1 MTARTATAVG
11 PAATAGGEAG
21 TQAVPAISLRG
32 ITKRFPGIL
41 ANDDITLD
49 FHPGEIHVLL
59 GENGAGKSTLIGM
72 LAGMQQ
78 PDAGEIRVRGRVV
91 RIGSPR
97 ESLDLGIGTVYQH
110 VLLVPSLTVIE
121 NLMLG
126 SPWWRPLD
134 RAPVLARFR
143 ELSEMLG
150 VAIDPEAPVGRLSLG
165 QQQQVEIMRA
175 LWRGEGVLILDE
187 PTSMLTPQG
196 ARDLA
201 EVMKRLR
208 DKGVAVIFITHK
220 LREAYAAGDRVS
232 VLRLGRLV
240 GSLDKARLSAMTE
253 EQATDAVI
261 RLMFGTGEGHAGD
274 AETLLGG
281 RHLRRTATAAA
292 TGSAMIALRQVS
304 TAAVQ
309 GECALQAVAFE
320 VRAGEILGIAGVDG
334 NGQKHLAEVLA
345 GQRALAG
352 GAILLEGRDISADGV
367 VERRE
372 HGLRY
377 ITDERLGEGTVGAF
391 SVATN
396 LVLKEIGS
404 PPWWQNGI
412 SLWDR
417 INEHARAQIKRHDI
431 RTPSEKTPLAKLS
444 GGNIQKVL
452 LAREITA
459 EAKVIVFNK
468 PTYGLDLHNT
478 RLARERIIECARRG
492 LATIVISTELDEL
505 TEISDRIGVMFRGR
519 LTGIVANE
527 ENAEQ
532 RIGMLMTG
540 AMH

>member
-11 PAATAGGEAG
+11 SASPAGREAG
-21 TQAVPAISLRG
+21 QAAVPAISLRG

-41 ANDDITLD
+41 ANDDISLD

-78 PDAGEIRVRGRVV
+78 PDSGEIRVRGKAV

-110 VLLVPSLTVIE
+110 VLLVPSLTVVE

-261 RLMFGTGEGHAGD
+261 RLMFGTREGHAGD
-274 AETLLGG
+274 AEVLLGG
-281 RHLRRTATAAA
+281 RHLRRSAAA
-292 TGSAMIALRQVS
+292 AKPGPAVITLRDVS
-304 TAAVQ
+304 TAAAS
-309 GECALQAVAFE
+309 GECALEGVNLA
-320 VRAGEILGIAGVDG
+320 VRAGEVLGIAGVDG

-345 GQRALAG
+345 GQRPLAG

-367 VERRE
+367 VERRR

-396 LVLKEIGS
+396 LVLKEIGA

-412 SLWDR
+412 SHWDR
-417 INEHARAQIKRHDI
+417 INEHARTQIKRHDI
-431 RTPSEKTPLAKLS
+431 RTPSEKTPLGKLS

-459 EAKVIVFNK
+459 EAKVIVFSK

-478 RLARERIIECARRG
+478 RLARERIVECARRG

-505 TEISDRIGVMFRGR
+505 IEVAERIGVMFQGR

-532 RIGMLMTG
+532 KIGMLMTG
-540 AMH
+540 AAR